1 MLSEKVVLITGAAGR
16 IGSALAKAVVQNN
29 GQVVLLD
36 TAQGPLQRLASA
48 LPKDLVLPIVANAAV
63 AAEVEA
69 SINRAT
75 QTFGRLDAA
84 VHCAYPRSEGWGT
97 RFEDLKAEFLAED
110 LSTQLGGAI
119 LFSQQVLKRFRQQG
133 HGTLI
138 HVSSIQGI
146 AAPKFG
152 HYKGTSMVS
161 PIEYSAI
168 KAGIIAVS
176 RYLAKYCS
184 DTGIRVNCVSPGG
197 IYSNQPKSFV
207 ENYRQSCS
215 QKGLLD
221 PEDVTGAILF
231 LLSDQARYMSGQNIV
246 VDDGWSL

>member
-36 TAQGPLQRLASA
+36 TAQWPLQMLASA

-63 AAEVEA
+63 AADVEA

-97 RFEDLKAEFLAED
+97 RFEDLKAEFLDED

-119 LFSQQVLKRFRQQG
+119 IFSQQMLKRFRQQG

-152 HYKGTSMVS
+152 HYKGTSMSRPLNTAQLRPELLLSVATS
-161 PIEYSAI
+161 PS
-168 KAGIIAVS
+168 IAV
-176 RYLAKYCS
+176 
-184 DTGIRVNCVSPGG
+184 T
-197 IYSNQPKSFV
+197 
-207 ENYRQSCS
+207 
-215 QKGLLD
+215 
-221 PEDVTGAILF
+221 
-231 LLSDQARYMSGQNIV
+231 QASG
-246 VDDGWSL
+246 